1 MKLNRNI
8 VNWTAV
14 AAFCALL
21 FVGSVVSID
30 AGRSELGRLIQ
41 GRDKILHAVA
51 YAILA
56 VLACRALARP
66 ARGAWAYLVLGVL
79 FAISYGALLEGLQ
92 AGLAPRSCSVADA
105 AANALG
111 AGAGGL
117 LWFAIIGLDKLRS
130 GDYDCRPNTDG
141 E

>member
-1 MKLNRNI
+1 MKVNRNTL
-8 VNWTAV
+8 NWTAV

-21 FVGSVVSID
+21 LVGSVVSIEG
-30 AGRSELGRLIQ
+30 AGSKLGLLIQ
-41 GRDKILHAVA
+41 GRDKILHAMA

-56 VLACRALARP
+56 VLACRAVAKP
-66 ARGAWAYLVLGVL
+66 ARGAWAYLALGVL
-79 FAISYGALLEGLQ
+79 FATSYGALLEGLQ
-92 AGLAPRSCSVADA
+92 AGLARRNCSVADA

-117 LWFAIIGLDKLRS
+117 VWLATITLDRRRS
-130 GDYDCRPNTDG
+130 GDYDCRFNTDG

>member
-8 VNWTAV
+8 VNWTAL
-14 AAFCALL
+14 AAFGALL
-21 FVGSVVSID
+21 LVGSVVSIGGGD
-30 AGRSELGRLIQ
+30 SRFRRLLH
-41 GRDKILHAVA
+41 GKDKILHAVA

-56 VLACRALARP
+56 VLACRALAGP
-66 ARGAWAYLVLGVL
+66 ARGAWAYLAIGVL
-79 FAISYGALLEGLQ
+79 FAVSYGALLEGIQ
-92 AGLAPRSCSVADA
+92 SVLAPRSCSVADA

-117 LWFAIIGLDKLRS
+117 LWFAAFCLDRRRS
-130 GDYDCRPNTDG
+130 DDYDCRPDTDG

>member
-1 MKLNRNI
+1 MKLKRNTL
-8 VNWTAV
+8 NWTAL

-21 FVGSVVSID
+21 FVGSVVSIGGGD
-30 AGRSELGRLIQ
+30 NRFRRLIH

-92 AGLAPRSCSVADA
+92 AGLAPRNCSAADA
-105 AANALG
+105 VANALG

-117 LWFAIIGLDKLRS
+117 LWLAAISVDRRWFA
-130 GDYDCRPNTDG
+130 DYNCRPDTDG